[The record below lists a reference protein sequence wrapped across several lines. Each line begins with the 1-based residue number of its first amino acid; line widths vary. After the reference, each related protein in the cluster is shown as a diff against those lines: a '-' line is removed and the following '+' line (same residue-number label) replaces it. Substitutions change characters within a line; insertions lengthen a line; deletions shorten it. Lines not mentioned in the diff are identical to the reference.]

1 MSKNGSA
8 CLGRTTWVNAML
20 TFATRVFL
28 LIATS
33 ALACEGGAGLVGSDP
48 DPVELTVSPKT
59 VTLEPDE
66 EREFTAVGLRSNGDT
81 AQITVTWSASGGTFT
96 DTGSQGGL
104 HYGRYKK
111 ATCGRSL
118 VVATSHPASLADTA
132 TVTIVCVAAVNL
144 SPASASV
151 PVGGTVQLAAIAK
164 DAQGN
169 PLAGRAIS
177 WSSSNPAVATVS
189 SSGLVTG
196 VSAGST
202 PITATS
208 EGASGTAAL
217 TVTSPPPVPVASVR
231 VTPGSASIQ
240 VGATVQLSATPE
252 DAQGNPLAGR
262 AITWSSSTPAV
273 ATVSSSGLVTGVSA
287 GSTPITATSE
297 GTSGTSSI
305 TVTDPPP
312 PPGDTVV
319 LVGAGDIASCSSSG
333 DDATAALIND
343 IAGTV
348 FTAGDNAY
356 PDGTTADFGC
366 YDASWGAFKARTRPS
381 PGNHDYH
388 VTDGADYFSYYGAL
402 AGPVGRGYY
411 SHDLGDWHLISLNS
425 NVPMSAGSAQ
435 EQWLRADL
443 AASTAQCTLAYWHHP
458 RFSSGTTH
466 GSTSSAEPLWQ
477 ALYDAGADLVISG
490 HEHNYERFAPQTPT
504 GAADAATGIRQFI
517 VGTGGAGHYTGVRS
531 PRLPNSE
538 VFDGTTWGVLKL
550 TLGPGTY
557 SWQFIPVAGQTFTD
571 SGTGQCH

>member
-1 MSKNGSA
+1 MI
-8 CLGRTTWVNAML
+8 
-20 TFATRVFL
+20 TFETRIFL
-28 LIATS
+28 LISSS
-33 ALACEGGAGLVGSDP
+33 ALACEGGTSLDGSDP
-48 DPVELTVSPKT
+48 DPVEFTVSPRT
-59 VTLEPDE
+59 ATLEPDE
-66 EREFTAVGLRSNGDT
+66 EKEFTAVGLRSNGDT

-96 DTGSQGGL
+96 GTGSRGGR
-104 HYGRYKK
+104 HYGRYQK
-111 ATCGRSL
+111 ATCGSSL
-118 VVATSHPASLADTA
+118 VVATSHPASMADTA

-144 SPASASV
+144 SPSSASV
-151 PVGGTVQLAAIAK
+151 PVGGTVQLTAIAE

-169 PLAGRAIS
+169 PLAQRAIT
-177 WSSSNPAVATVS
+177 WSGSNPAVATVS

-196 VSAGST
+196 VSAGSA

-208 EGASGTAAL
+208 EGK
-217 TVTSPPPVPVASVR
+217 
-231 VTPGSASIQ
+231 
-240 VGATVQLSATPE
+240 
-252 DAQGNPLAGR
+252 
-262 AITWSSSTPAV
+262 
-273 ATVSSSGLVTGVSA
+273 
-287 GSTPITATSE
+287 
-297 GTSGTSSI
+297 SGTSSI
-305 TVTDPPP
+305 TVTEPP
-312 PPGDTVV
+312 PPGATVV

-356 PDGTTADFGC
+356 PDGTTANFGC
-366 YDASWGAFKARTRPS
+366 YDTSWGAFKARTRPS

-388 VTDGADYFSYYGAL
+388 VSDAADYFSYYGAL
-402 AGPVGRGYY
+402 AGPAGRGYY
-411 SHDLGDWHLISLNS
+411 SDDLGDWHLISLNS
-425 NVPMSAGSAQ
+425 NVSMSAGSVQ

-443 AASTAQCTLAYWHHP
+443 AASTEQCTIAYWHHP

-466 GSTSSAEPLWQ
+466 GSTSSAQPLWQ
-477 ALYDAGADLVISG
+477 ALHDAGADIVISG

-517 VGTGGAGHYTGVRS
+517 VGTGGVGHYAGVRS

-557 SWQFIPVAGQTFTD
+557 SWQFIPVAGETFTD